1 MIQGEIKRALVG
13 AIKKAYPEIDP
24 GDVRVERTKD
34 PRFGDYSTSISLQ
47 VASSLG
53 KDPLIISKEIV
64 KNIKSDFFEAEVA
77 SGFINFRLVED
88 YYQRQLKRI
97 FNEKEKYGSSKI
109 LAGKKIQVDFISANP
124 TGPLHIGN
132 GRGGFGGDVIANVL
146 SHLGARVEK
155 EYYVNDAGTQI
166 KTLGESVLAAAGLL
180 EDTGELY
187 RGEWIDRWV
196 KGKKTELKKIK
207 EDPEKIGLRFSREM
221 LRTKIK
227 PTVKKM
233 KIDFDS
239 WFSERDL
246 EKKGLLEKTRKDFQ
260 KKGLLYTEDGAE
272 WFRSSAFGDSSDHVF
287 LRSDNT
293 PSYYLGDVA
302 YHRDKLIGRRF
313 SKVINVWGADHHGHV
328 ERLQAAVRA
337 MGRAGQLDIIIT
349 QLVRLIKDGREYR
362 MSKRKGNFV
371 TIDDL
376 FELIGG
382 SEKEASD
389 VARFFFLSRAF
400 NTHMD
405 FDLSLAQEFSEKN
418 PVFYVKYAH
427 ARICGILRKAP
438 KRDPKKADLSLLTH
452 EREVELIKEL
462 SKLPEILIAIAADRT
477 YPVHHLTFYARS
489 VAQKFHAFYDACRV
503 IGADDPKL
511 EAARLGLV
519 EATRIVLETT
529 MKRLIGIDAPS
540 RM

>member
-13 AIKKAYPEIDP
+13 AIRKAYPEVDP
-24 GDVRVERTKD
+24 GDVKVERTKD
-34 PRFGDYSTSISLQ
+34 PRFGDYSTNISLRI
-47 VASSLG
+47 APSLR
-53 KDPLIISKEIV
+53 KDPLVISKEIV
-64 KNIKSDFFEAEVA
+64 KNIESDLFGVEVA

-88 YYQRQLKRI
+88 YYQKQLKKI
-97 FNEKEKYGSSKI
+97 LAEKEKYGSSKI
-109 LAGKKIQVDFISANP
+109 LAGKKIQVEFISANP

-146 SHLGARVEK
+146 SHLGARIER

-166 KTLGESVLAAAGLL
+166 RTLGESALAAAGLT

-187 RGEWIDRWV
+187 RGEWIDKWA
-196 KGKKTELKKIK
+196 KGKKTELKKLK
-207 EDPEKIGLRFSREM
+207 DDPEKIGLRFSREI
-221 LRTKIK
+221 LNKEIK
-227 PTVKKM
+227 PTVGEM
-233 KIDFDS
+233 KIGFDS

-246 EKKGLLEKTRKDFQ
+246 EKKGLLERTRKDFQ
-260 KKGLLYTEDGAE
+260 KKDLLYIEDGAE
-272 WFRSSAFGDSSDHVF
+272 WFRSSTFGDSSDHVF
-287 LRSDNT
+287 LRSDGT

-302 YHRDKLIGRRF
+302 YHRDKMIGRRF
-313 SKVINVWGADHHGHV
+313 NKVINVWGADHHGHV

-337 MGRAGQLDIIIT
+337 MGKAGQLDIIIT
-349 QLVRLIKDGREYR
+349 QLVRLIKDGKEYR

-376 FELIGG
+376 FNLIGG
-382 SEKEASD
+382 SRKEASD
-389 VARFFFLSRAF
+389 TARFFFLSRAF

-405 FDLSLAQEFSEKN
+405 FDLTLAREHSEKN

-438 KRDPKKADLSLLTH
+438 KTGPKKVDLSLLSH

-477 YPVHHLTFYARS
+477 YPVHHLTFYSRS
-489 VAQKFHAFYDACRV
+489 VAQKFHAFYDVCRV
-503 IGADDPKL
+503 IDVGDKEL
-511 EAARLGLV
+511 ETARLRLV
-519 EATRIVLETT
+519 EATRIVLETII
-529 MKRLIGIDAPS
+529 KRLLGIDAPS
-540 RM
+540 KM